1 MGADGATR
9 TDRRLGPAGTQDDV
23 FMAVLADAVGAL
35 ETADIPYLLMGGV
48 GSATLG
54 RPRWTHDIDFFV
66 RPERARAALDA
77 LEEAG
82 FDTEEHDPRWLFK
95 GFKHEV
101 LVDVI
106 FRSSGNI
113 YLDEEMLARGSIG
126 DFGASRARVIAPEDL
141 LIIKAVAADEH
152 VPRHWYDAL
161 GIVGGCPLDWDYLVG
176 RARRHGTRRV
186 LSLLL
191 YAMSEDLGV
200 PLRPVQSLVEVVMA
214 E

>member
-1 MGADGATR
+1 MSGDGAAR
-9 TDRRLGPAGTQDDV
+9 TDRRMGPAGSQDDV
-23 FMAVLADAVGAL
+23 FMGVLADAVGAL
-35 ETADIPYLLMGGV
+35 EDAAIPYLLMGGV

-66 RPERARAALDA
+66 RPEQAGTALDA
-77 LEEAG
+77 LGGAG
-82 FDTEEHDPRWLFK
+82 FDTEEHDPRWLYK

-101 LVDVI
+101 LVDII

-113 YLDEEMLARGSIG
+113 YLDEEMLARGSLG
-126 DFGASRARVIAPEDL
+126 DFGRCRARVIAPEDL

-161 GIVGGCPLDWDYLVG
+161 GIVGGCPLDWDYLAG

-200 PLRPVQSLVEVVMA
+200 PLRPVQSLFEVVMA